1 MSSMRKILTESFPIL
16 TIVSIVELSAGILL
30 ELRSETLFT
39 LPILLVFIPPL
50 NNLGGSFGSIL
61 SSRISTALSLGDM
74 EPRFARNENLEENIT
89 GIIIV
94 GLISSIYLGL
104 VVYIVGY
111 FTGIQ
116 SFPFITSI
124 VFGVISGLM
133 LTAPIVGVSVAVAFI
148 SWNLG
153 LDPDNVSTPII
164 TAIADALG
172 ILCIMIIMKLFG
184 F

>member
-1 MSSMRKILTESFPIL
+1 MRKILTESFPIL
-16 TIVSIVELSAGILL
+16 TIVTIVELLAGILL
-30 ELRSETLFT
+30 ELRSETLIT
-39 LPILLVFIPPL
+39 LPILLVFIPPI

-61 SSRISTALSLGDM
+61 TSRISTALSLGDM
-74 EPRFARNENLEENIT
+74 EPRFVRNENLEENIV

-116 SFPFITSI
+116 PFPVTTSI
-124 VFGVISGLM
+124 LFGILSGLM
-133 LTAPIVGVSVAVAFI
+133 LTTPIVGVSVAVAFI
-148 SWNLG
+148 SWNRG
-153 LDPDNVSTPII
+153 VDPDNVSTPII

-172 ILCIMIIMKLFG
+172 ISCVMVIMKLFG

>member
-1 MSSMRKILTESFPIL
+1 MRKILTESFPVL
-16 TIVSIVELSAGILL
+16 TIVSIVELLAGILL
-30 ELRSETLFT
+30 ELRSETLIT

-61 SSRISTALSLGDM
+61 SSRISTALSLGDI
-74 EPRFARNENLEENIT
+74 EPRFARNEHLEENII

-94 GLISSIYLGL
+94 GLISSIYLGV

-111 FTGIQ
+111 LTGIP
-116 SFPFITSI
+116 SFPITTSI
-124 VFGVISGLM
+124 LFGVLSGLL
-133 LTAPIVGVSVAVAFI
+133 LTTPIVGVSVAVAFI
-148 SWNLG
+148 SWNRG

-172 ILCIMIIMKLFG
+172 ILCIMLIMKVLG

>member
-16 TIVSIVELSAGILL
+16 TIVTIVELLAGIQL
-30 ELRSETLFT
+30 EIRSETLIT
-39 LPILLVFIPPL
+39 LPILLVFIPPI

-61 SSRISTALSLGDM
+61 TSRISTALSLGDM
-74 EPRFARNENLEENIT
+74 EPRFVRNENLEENIV

-111 FTGIQ
+111 LTGIQ
-116 SFPFITSI
+116 SFPVTTSI
-124 VFGVISGLM
+124 LFGILSGLM
-133 LTAPIVGVSVAVAFI
+133 LTTPIVGVSVAVAFI

-172 ILCIMIIMKLFG
+172 ISCVMVIMKLFG

>member
-1 MSSMRKILTESFPIL
+1 MSSMRKIMIESFPIL
-16 TIVSIVELSAGILL
+16 TVVTIVELLAGILL
-30 ELRSETLFT
+30 ELKSETLLT

-50 NNLGGSFGSIL
+50 NNLGGSFGCVI
-61 SSRISTALSLGDM
+61 SSRISTALSLGDI
-74 EPRFARNENLEENIT
+74 EARFVRNENLEENII

-94 GLISSIYLGL
+94 GFISSIYLGL
-104 VVYIVGY
+104 VVYIIGY

-116 SFPFITSI
+116 SFNVTTSI
-124 VFGVISGLM
+124 LFGMLSGLM
-133 LTAPIVGVSVAVAFI
+133 LITPIVGVSVTVAFL

-172 ILCIMIIMKLFG
+172 ISCVMIIMKLFSL
-184 F
+184 

>member
-1 MSSMRKILTESFPIL
+1 MRKIMIESFPIL
-16 TIVSIVELSAGILL
+16 TVVTIVELLAGILL
-30 ELRSETLFT
+30 ELKSETLLT

-50 NNLGGSFGSIL
+50 NNLGGSFGCVI
-61 SSRISTALSLGDM
+61 SSRISTALSLGDI
-74 EPRFARNENLEENIT
+74 EARFVRNENLEENII

-94 GLISSIYLGL
+94 GFISSIYLGL
-104 VVYIVGY
+104 VVYIIGY

-116 SFPFITSI
+116 SFNVTTSI
-124 VFGVISGLM
+124 LFGMLSGLM
-133 LTAPIVGVSVAVAFI
+133 LITPIVGVSVTVAFL

-172 ILCIMIIMKLFG
+172 ISCVMIIMKLFSL
-184 F
+184 

>member
-1 MSSMRKILTESFPIL
+1 MSSMRKIMIESFPIL
-16 TIVSIVELSAGILL
+16 TFVTIVELSAGILL
-30 ELRSETLFT
+30 ELRSETLLT

-50 NNLGGSFGSIL
+50 NNLGGSFGCVI
-61 SSRISTALSLGDM
+61 SSRISTALSLGDI
-74 EPRFARNENLEENIT
+74 EPRFVRSENLEENI
-89 GIIIV
+89 ISVIIV
-94 GLISSIYLGL
+94 GFISSIYLGL

-116 SFPFITSI
+116 SFNFTTSI
-124 VFGVISGLM
+124 LFGMLSGLM
-133 LTAPIVGVSVAVAFI
+133 LIIPIVGVSVAVSFI

-153 LDPDNVSTPII
+153 LDPDNVSTPVI

-172 ILCIMIIMKLFG
+172 ISCVMIIMKLFG